1 MEKYFGSAGDVH
13 CCEVKPYQYQIS
25 YCPNWKR
32 MRTVNRAVTSLY
44 IYMKNCYKHSIKVYY
59 SVFNRRPAVE
69 TDRVI
74 SNEELYLC
82 DSGAQFK

>member
-1 MEKYFGSAGDVH
+1 MTFKFFV
-13 CCEVKPYQYQIS
+13 
-25 YCPNWKR
+25 
-32 MRTVNRAVTSLY
+32 L
-44 IYMKNCYKHSIKVYY
+44 
-59 SVFNRRPAVE
+59 FRRPAEE